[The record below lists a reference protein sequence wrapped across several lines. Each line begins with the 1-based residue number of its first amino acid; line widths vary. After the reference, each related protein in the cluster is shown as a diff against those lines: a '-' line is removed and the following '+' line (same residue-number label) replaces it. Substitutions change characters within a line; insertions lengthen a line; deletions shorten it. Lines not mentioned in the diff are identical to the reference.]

1 MKDHEILAV
10 LLQSREVCEQHLG
23 SAFSGES
30 ANWIWRKVQKHVTK
44 YDELPDEFALCTYI
58 ELEVNQTLQA
68 TLPSYLAKIQAVNVT
83 KFRIEQLKAALELER
98 QGKDLDRLIAARE
111 QGDYAEVLADIAS
124 YKGVTATVP
133 PIRLSELEEVPD
145 PDKTTE
151 WLGWK
156 GESTLL
162 DGGAKAGKSTV
173 GASDCAAMLTK
184 GETVLWI
191 SADEP
196 LNTIVRRF
204 RKLRTIPG
212 DPDVY
217 IMHRKLDI
225 SWDNIHAW
233 AEELKPDVIYCDAF
247 HSLTARLEGKIPQ
260 AFEIEECR
268 KIADKFTQL
277 AERYE
282 CAVIVFIH
290 QTKNGSGGAAGSVQ
304 IQAAFDMLATIKQAK
319 GSTTKPVISF
329 VGRFEADTV
338 NLEYHGWED
347 GCTRIEPGAT
357 PNPITEVLELINNS
371 PSMTYDGIAKATKI
385 QGWKLR
391 KGIIPELRKNGWIT
405 ENGGKGQ
412 QSKIFEVSEA
422 GRAMLKQSSSTNGN
436 QATSENPHRT

>member
-1 MKDHEILAV
+1 MNDHVILAV
-10 LLQSREVCEQHLG
+10 LLSSKEVYGQFPNTEFDGMQSGWVKRTIEQHL
-23 SAFSGES
+23 A
-30 ANWIWRKVQKHVTK
+30 K
-44 YDELPDEFALCTYI
+44 YDELPDDDAFKYYI
-58 ELEVNQTLQA
+58 ESDSNEQIRAV
-68 TLPSYLAKIQAVNVT
+68 LPIYLDKLKSVNVSA
-83 KFRIEQLKAALELER
+83 FQLDQVKAELLQR
-98 QGKDLDRLIAARE
+98 KQQVDINRLLDACGN
-111 QGDYAEVLADIAS
+111 GDYAEVLADIAS
-124 YKGVTATVP
+124 YKSITATVS

-151 WLGWK
+151 WLGWR

-338 NLEYHGWED
+338 NLE
-347 GCTRIEPGAT
+347 
-357 PNPITEVLELINNS
+357 V
-371 PSMTYDGIAKATKI
+371 
-385 QGWKLR
+385 
-391 KGIIPELRKNGWIT
+391 
-405 ENGGKGQ
+405 
-412 QSKIFEVSEA
+412 VSLNLC
-422 GRAMLKQSSSTNGN
+422 RS
-436 QATSENPHRT
+436 